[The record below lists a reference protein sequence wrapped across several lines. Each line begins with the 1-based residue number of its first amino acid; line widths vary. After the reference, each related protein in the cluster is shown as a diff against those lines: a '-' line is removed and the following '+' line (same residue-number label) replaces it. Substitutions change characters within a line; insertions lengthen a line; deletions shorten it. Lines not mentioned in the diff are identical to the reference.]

1 MTTAVRLDELARLVG
16 GRVDGDGSLP
26 IRGVNGLA
34 EAGPGEISFLA
45 NPTYAPLLAA
55 TRASAV
61 VVAEGVPCPVAAL
74 RTGNPDLAF
83 ARIAARFVEDVG
95 RPAPGV
101 HPSAVVSPRARI
113 GKDAAIGALTVVED
127 GAVIGDGAVLYPQVY
142 VGAQAEIGPGCLL
155 WPQAV
160 VRERCRLGARV
171 ILHPGAVVGSD
182 GFGFAT
188 EKGVHHKIPQVGIV
202 VLEDDV
208 EIGAGTTID
217 RARFGRT
224 LVGRGSKLD
233 NLVQVAH
240 NVAIGPGCL
249 IAAQAGIS
257 GSTSLGAFA
266 VLGGQAGL
274 AGHLEVG
281 DRAVVTAQ
289 SGLGKDVPPGVMVG
303 GEHAKELKRHMKE
316 LGALGRLPE
325 ALEEIRRLRKEVAA
339 LRAERGPTA

>member
-1 MTTAVRLDELARLVG
+1 MTGPIRLDELARLVG
-16 GRVDGDGSLP
+16 GRVEGDASLP

-45 NPTYAPLLAA
+45 NPKYAPLLAS

-61 VVAEGVPCPVAAL
+61 VVPEGIPCPVAAL
-74 RTGNPDLAF
+74 RAGNPDLAF
-83 ARIAARFVEDVG
+83 ARIAARFTEDVG

-101 HPSAVVSPRARI
+101 HPAAVVSPRAKL
-113 GKDAAIGALTVVED
+113 GKDVAIGALTVVED
-127 GAVIGDGAVLYPQVY
+127 GAVIGDGTVLYPQVY
-142 VGAQAEIGPGCLL
+142 VGAEAEIGPGCLL

-188 EKGVHHKIPQVGIV
+188 EKGVHHKIPQVGIAV
-202 VLEDDV
+202 VEDDV

-224 LVGRGSKLD
+224 VVGRGSKLD

-240 NVAIGPGCL
+240 NVTIGPGCL
-249 IAAQAGIS
+249 VAAQAGIS
-257 GSTSLGAFA
+257 GSTRLGAYV

-274 AGHLEVG
+274 SGHLEVG
-281 DRAVVTAQ
+281 DRAIVTAQ
-289 SGLGKDVPPGVMVG
+289 AGLAKDVPPGVMVG
-303 GEHAKELKRHMKE
+303 GEYAKEFKRHMKE

-325 ALEEIRRLRKEVAA
+325 ALEEIRKLRKEIAA